1 MRDIFDVAIVGAG
14 PAGVS
19 AACVL
24 AAAGV
29 KIIVLERG
37 DYPGAKNVSGAVL
50 YGHELAQVLP
60 DFQDRGCPLE
70 RNIVETRLWY
80 LSSEAGYTLGYR
92 DTIFAESRRLN
103 AFTVARAKFDRW
115 YADQARAKGALIVP
129 ATVVTGLL
137 KDEGG
142 RVLGVATGRADGE
155 VRANVTLL
163 ADGINSPLAASTGF
177 RAEPRPDQV
186 DLAVKETI
194 ELPPGAIEARFNVEH
209 NDGVTIEAVGQITRG
224 MDGIGAIYTNRTSL
238 SLAIGANLADFA
250 ETKIRPY
257 ELMESF
263 KQHPLVA
270 PLLTGGRSREY
281 VAHWLAEGGYD
292 AIPRLYGD
300 GYLIAGDSAMLFN
313 ALHREGN
320 NLAMASGR
328 MAAECIIEALAR
340 GDFSR
345 RALAGYA
352 DRLADSYVLK
362 DMKKY
367 RHLGKYRQMHKELF
381 GEVPEA
387 ASLVGRELLTVDGIS
402 KREKQKI
409 ASKEARRRVSYWRAA
424 KLLWRGWKA
433 IR

>member
-1 MRDIFDVAIVGAG
+1 MKDTFDVAIVGAG

-29 KIIVLERG
+29 KTIVLERG

-50 YGHELAQVLP
+50 YGHELAEVLP
-60 DFQDRGCPLE
+60 DYQERGCPLE
-70 RNIVETRLWY
+70 RNIVESRLWY
-80 LSSEAGYTLGYR
+80 LSSDAGYTLGYR
-92 DTIFAESRRLN
+92 DAIFAESRRLN

-115 YADQARAKGALIVP
+115 YAEQARAKGALIVP
-129 ATVVTGLL
+129 ATVVTGLI
-137 KDEGG
+137 KDERG

-155 VRANVTLL
+155 VRANITLL
-163 ADGINSPLAASTGF
+163 ADGINSPLAAGAGF
-177 RAEPRPDQV
+177 RHEPRPDQV

-194 ELPPGAIEARFNVEH
+194 ELPPGAVEARFNVEG
-209 NDGVTIEAVGQITRG
+209 NDGVTIEAVGQITQG
-224 MDGIGAIYTNRTSL
+224 MDGVGAIYTNRTSL

-250 ETKIRPY
+250 EAKVKPY

-263 KQHPLVA
+263 KRHPLVA
-270 PLLTGGRSREY
+270 PLLAGGRSREY

-313 ALHREGN
+313 SLHREGN

-328 MAAECIIEALAR
+328 MAAESIIEALAK

-367 RHLGKYRQMHKELF
+367 RRVAKYRQAHRELF
-381 GEVPEA
+381 GELPQA
-387 ASLVGRELLTVDGIS
+387 ASLVGRELLTVDGAS
-402 KREKQKI
+402 KKDKQRI
-409 ASKEARRRVSYWRAA
+409 AFKEARRRVSYRRAA
-424 KLLWRGWKA
+424 WLLWRGWRA
-433 IR
+433 VR